1 MAAPANKAPDELKRF
16 NKFTVDQIEKMI
28 MQVEQEIDAMKQQF
42 GSAEIYKSPDRLAEL
57 QQSYEAKQSELDL
70 LYRAYERKA
79 G

>member
-1 MAAPANKAPDELKRF
+1 
-16 NKFTVDQIEKMI
+16 MI
-28 MQVEQEIDAMKQQF
+28 MEIEQEIESMKQQF
-42 GSAEIYKSPDRLAEL
+42 GNADLYKNPDRLAEL